1 MNSPA
6 KSKNFFPSDKLG
18 LGEARF
24 GERVSPIKILP
35 ISRSGAEPLLAK
47 SFNIGSPPIV
57 TVFRIERTRRPTG
70 ARWWTVYDGEET
82 FSEGCTPPFSSPSP
96 AGRGERYYR
105 YSRSSIAAAPSLPL
119 FPFPPRFEGY
129 RHPVNGFAPSLS
141 GMAHLPTRF
150 PSNNKPPPTGV
161 EAPTSRSRFREPPFE
176 DDVVPEVNY
185 ESNYREKKQRVS
197 LSSRLLCSI
206 DFLHLCCNLFYNYI
220 E

>member
-6 KSKNFFPSDKLG
+6 KSKNFFPSDKLS

-24 GERVSPIKILP
+24 GERVSPIKIPP

-47 SFNIGSPPIV
+47 SFNIGSPPSWRFLESKGQDDQPMHV
-57 TVFRIERTRRPTG
+57 GGLFMT
-70 ARWWTVYDGEET
+70 ARKLSPKAAPHL
-82 FSEGCTPPFSSPSP
+82 FPPFLPQE
-96 AGRGERYYR
+96 GERYYR

>member
-1 MNSPA
+1 MHVGGLFMTARKLSPKA
-6 KSKNFFPSDKLG
+6 APHLFPPL
-18 LGEARF
+18 LPQE
-24 GERVSPIKILP
+24 GERDIIGILGV
-35 ISRSGAEPLLAK
+35 RL
-47 SFNIGSPPIV
+47 
-57 TVFRIERTRRPTG
+57 
-70 ARWWTVYDGEET
+70 
-82 FSEGCTPPFSSPSP
+82 
-96 AGRGERYYR
+96 
-105 YSRSSIAAAPSLPL
+105 PSLPL